1 MANFI
6 LILLLSAFPALS
18 TDMYLPAIPTLCSLW
33 GIPLAQANLSL
44 VIFFICFSAFL
55 LVHGPLSDRFGRRPI
70 LLWGI
75 SVYIIGCMLCA
86 ASISIGMLVLARMLQ
101 ATGAAAASA
110 MSLALAK
117 DLYDGNDRKKLL
129 AYIGII
135 VPLCPMAAPTIGA
148 LMLNYFSWRG
158 IFISQGIL
166 ALTAL
171 YGSFRLKEPLEE
183 RGSGGVSAALG
194 RYRNLLRNKV
204 YVGYSVSFSMLGF
217 AFFAFIAS
225 SSDIYI
231 NGFRMN
237 EQTYGLFFAFNAF
250 ALMVGSLLCSRLCI
264 NIESRS
270 ILVTSICGMLGSA
283 AAMVV
288 LGAATPVMFALP
300 MFSYTLF
307 LGMSRPISNHMI
319 LEQVDKDAGT
329 ASSLLTFFFFLCGS
343 LSMELVSLNWPSKPL
358 VIAVLGLAGTIA
370 PLIVVLKMRR
380 TLHQKA

>member
-117 DLYDGNDRKKLL
+117 DLYNGNDRKKLL

-270 ILVTSICGMLGSA
+270 ILVTSICGMLVSA